1 MIASEVIESEVFFS
15 EVRNEHSRWELLFEE
30 MSNELISKER
40 KLFQGK

>member
-15 EVRNEHSRWELLFEE
+15 EVRNKNSRWELLFEG